1 MAWLV
6 MNDGDRITVGG
17 SVQIFGAS
25 GTQTVSVMKNA
36 GMISFDP
43 SFNLGGDIIQFDQ
56 PLSAFVGRVSG
67 SSVILSDGDT
77 QITIPVGT
85 KGVGLIFADGTQQL
99 VYDAVVGRV
108 KLGNVELA
116 QAFSA
121 LKAPY
126 GSTTFAS
133 TVPTGEVPGSKILFR
148 TIPLTEKVVSG
159 NDGAPVV
166 FTLTNKSGV
175 PVDLYWFNHAGDLVK
190 QLSLQVGETQSVMSW
205 GDHAFLAR
213 DTSGKEIVKFFA
225 GGGTA
230 DLTADGL
237 KPISYVFE
245 NNALGTFGGWNSYQ
259 GYGLID
265 VAKALDLE
273 PSPSKLPDGKNNFN
287 SLELI
292 GAPTGWAAGYTGK
305 GVKVAVLDEGIPQNP
320 EITSI
325 IGQKDFIDNDD
336 IATPAQTQ
344 SVNHGL
350 IVASIIAA
358 SRDEGRQ
365 IDTTGVAY
373 NASLLNVRIA
383 NNGSN
388 DDVIAQGIRWATDNG
403 ARVIAIAQGNPAPD
417 TSQAIRDAVSYAF
430 SKNSLVLFAGGNHS
444 LFGASGPALAS
455 KDGRSISVANFDPA
469 SGGLFNSSNKAGDS
483 LWPWVSAPSSGYYPQ
498 IDGSYKYYND
508 GGTSFAMPY
517 VAGLAALLFEQN
529 PNWTVQ
535 QVMDRILMTSA
546 TTYVESL
553 GALQIQGS
561 GSSERFVGSAYDD
574 WLKGGDGDDYLEGYS
589 GNDRLEGGTGNDTL
603 YGGSGTDILTGG
615 PGTDKFMFSKA
626 LALAGIDIITDF
638 SVQDDKIVLSK
649 SVFSALQGTS
659 LKTVEFLSAAGAVG
673 VMTAETRI
681 AYDTLSGGLYYDP
694 DGSGPQEPMLFAL
707 MSGTPT
713 IGSSSFVLI

>member
-1 MAWLV
+1 MARLV
-6 MNDGDRITVGG
+6 MNDGERITVGG
-17 SVQIFGAS
+17 SVQVFGAS

-99 VYDAVVGRV
+99 VYDTAVGRV

-116 QAFSA
+116 QGFSA
-121 LKAPY
+121 LMPTSSAA
-126 GSTTFAS
+126 FAS
-133 TVPTGEVPGSKILFR
+133 TVPTGEVPGSKVVYR
-148 TIPLTEKVVSG
+148 TVSLSEKVVSG
-159 NDGAPVV
+159 NDGTPVV
-166 FTLTNKSGV
+166 FGLTNKLGF
-175 PVDLYWFNHAGDLVK
+175 PVDLFWINYSGELVT
-190 QLSLQVGETQSVMSW
+190 QLSLGDGETQYVRSW
-205 GDHAFLAR
+205 SAHPFLVR
-213 DTSGKEIVKFFA
+213 DKSGKEILKFFP
-225 GGGTA
+225 GGGNA
-230 DLTADGL
+230 ELLADGL

-273 PSPSKLPDGKNNFN
+273 PSPSNLPDGKNNFN

-325 IGQKDFIDNDD
+325 VGQKDFIDNDD

-358 SRDEGRQ
+358 SRDEGKQ
-365 IDTTGVAY
+365 TDTTGVAY

-383 NNGSN
+383 NNGS
-388 DDVIAQGIRWATDNG
+388 DDAIIAQGIRWATDNG
-403 ARVIAIAQGNPAPD
+403 AKVIAIAQGSSAPA
-417 TSQAIRDAVSYAF
+417 TSQVIIDAVAYAF
-430 SKNSLVLFAGGNHS
+430 SKNSLVLIAGGNSS
-444 LFGASGPALAS
+444 LFGASGIALAS
-455 KDGRSISVANFDPA
+455 KDGRSLSVANFDPT
-469 SGGLFNSSNKAGDS
+469 SSSLFNSSNKAGDS
-483 LWPWVSAPSSGYYPQ
+483 LWPWVSAPSTGYYPN
-498 IDGSYKYYND
+498 IEGSYKYYSD

-517 VAGLAALLFEQN
+517 VAGLAAMLFEQN
-529 PNWTVQ
+529 PSWTAQ
-535 QVMDRILMTSA
+535 QVMDRILMTSS
-546 TTYVESL
+546 TTYVESV

-561 GSSERFVGSAYDD
+561 GSSEGFVGSAYND

-589 GNDRLEGGTGNDTL
+589 GDDRLEGGAGNDTL

-615 PGTDKFMFSKA
+615 PGADKFVFSKA

-659 LKTVEFLSAAGAVG
+659 LKTAEFLSAAGAVG

-694 DGSGPQEPMLFAL
+694 DGNGPQEPMLFAL